1 MDEGGPGGMG
11 LPRIPCGFGAVGCW
25 IWRFLR
31 IG

>member
-1 MDEGGPGGMG
+1 MG